1 MRPSGKFTLPLLSVL
16 AIQGCLFLPAEEVEG
31 EDPFF
36 FEADTVEQG
45 ESFVD
50 AGNYHSQLLQP
61 ASASLE
67 CKMDC
72 VDSVYDSTSWFFP
85 ILRVY

>member
-1 MRPSGKFTLPLLSVL
+1 MRPSGKFALSLLAVL
-16 AIQGCLFLPAEEVEG
+16 AMQGCLFLPAEEVEG

-36 FEADTVEQG
+36 FEADTAKQG

-50 AGNYHSQLLQP
+50 AGGYHSELPHPTP
-61 ASASLE
+61 ASFE
-67 CKMDC
+67 CEVDC
-72 VDSVYDSTSWFFP
+72 VDSIYGSTTWFFP

>member
-1 MRPSGKFTLPLLSVL
+1 MRPSGKFALPLVSVL
-16 AIQGCLFLPAEEVEG
+16 AMQGCLFLPAEEVEG

-36 FEADTVEQG
+36 FDASAVMQD

-50 AGNYHSQLLQP
+50 VGFHSQLPQP
-61 ASASLE
+61 ASVVFE
-67 CKMDC
+67 CEVEC
-72 VDSVYDSTSWFFP
+72 VDSVYDSSSWFFP

>member
-1 MRPSGKFTLPLLSVL
+1 MRPSGKFAFPVVSALVM
-16 AIQGCLFLPAEEVEG
+16 QGCLFLPAEEVEG

-36 FEADTVEQG
+36 FETGTARQG

-50 AGNYHSQLLQP
+50 AGAHHSRLRPPITAGFQCEE
-61 ASASLE
+61 SCE
-67 CKMDC
+67 DR
-72 VDSVYDSTSWFFP
+72 VYDSSSWFFP

>member
-1 MRPSGKFTLPLLSVL
+1 M
-16 AIQGCLFLPAEEVEG
+16 FLPAEEVEG

-36 FEADTVEQG
+36 FDAGTTMQD

-50 AGNYHSQLLQP
+50 VGAHHSQLLQP
-61 ASASLE
+61 ASVNFE
-67 CKMDC
+67 CEVEC
-72 VDSVYDSTSWFFP
+72 VDSVYDSSSWFFP